1 MKSFARFF
9 GIGAGEKENPKENI
23 TESISESSI
32 SEISAGEKEEVA
44 SSAAQLEPVTNT
56 RDVKQL
62 NVHDIVTNPFQPRK
76 TFNEEA
82 LHDLSASIKEFGVIQ
97 PLLVRQVDNKYELV
111 AGERRLRASKLA
123 GLEEVP
129 AIIKQLTDK
138 EMAELAM
145 IENLQR
151 EDLHFLE
158 EAEGFQQLLI
168 NFGFTQEVLAKRM
181 GKSQSTIANK
191 LRILKLSAEVRQVI
205 CDAQLTERHARALLK
220 LTEENKQTEALQI
233 IVERGLNV
241 RESEILIKEMESEDK
256 NNIEKKTQKQ
266 NVVRVIRDVRI
277 FMNTINSVVKEM
289 KKSGLNIKVDQ
300 EDAEEYI
307 TVKMMIPKRKD

>member
-1 MKSFARFF
+1 M
-9 GIGAGEKENPKENI
+9 
-23 TESISESSI
+23 
-32 SEISAGEKEEVA
+32 
-44 SSAAQLEPVTNT
+44 
-56 RDVKQL
+56 
-62 NVHDIVTNPFQPRK
+62 
-76 TFNEEA
+76 
-82 LHDLSASIKEFGVIQ
+82 
-97 PLLVRQVDNKYELV
+97 
-111 AGERRLRASKLA
+111 
-123 GLEEVP
+123 
-129 AIIKQLTDK
+129 
-138 EMAELAM
+138 
-145 IENLQR
+145 
-151 EDLHFLE
+151 
-158 EAEGFQQLLI
+158 
-168 NFGFTQEVLAKRM
+168 
-181 GKSQSTIANK
+181 
-191 LRILKLSAEVRQVI
+191 KLSAEVRQVI

>member
-1 MKSFARFF
+1 M
-9 GIGAGEKENPKENI
+9 
-23 TESISESSI
+23 
-32 SEISAGEKEEVA
+32 
-44 SSAAQLEPVTNT
+44 
-56 RDVKQL
+56 
-62 NVHDIVTNPFQPRK
+62 
-76 TFNEEA
+76 
-82 LHDLSASIKEFGVIQ
+82 
-97 PLLVRQVDNKYELV
+97 
-111 AGERRLRASKLA
+111 
-123 GLEEVP
+123 
-129 AIIKQLTDK
+129 
-138 EMAELAM
+138 
-145 IENLQR
+145 
-151 EDLHFLE
+151 E

-191 LRILKLSAEVRQVI
+191 LRLLKLSAEVRQVI

-241 RESEILIKEMESEDK
+241 RESEILIKEMESEGK

-307 TVKMMIPKRKD
+307 TVK